1 MMEGQDSAKMATGA
15 GGASPTTPMDFL
27 ENTINE
33 LREVTETIYSVLIR
47 THNVAYGEYQD
58 GPQTADDVQPDEPG
72 RVHEFRRQVRSIT
85 EGARLTL
92 RVAESLESHG

>member
-1 MMEGQDSAKMATGA
+1 MMEGREAKMATG
-15 GGASPTTPMDFL
+15 GGARPASPMDFL

-33 LREVTETIYSVLIR
+33 LREVTECLYSVLVR
-47 THNVAYGEYQD
+47 THNNAYGEFQD
-58 GPQTADDVQPDEPG
+58 SPMTGEDEVPDEPG
-72 RVHEFRRQVRSIT
+72 RVNEFRRQVRSIT

>member
-1 MMEGQDSAKMATGA
+1 MMEGQDSAKMATA
-15 GGASPTTPMDFL
+15 VGGARPSTPMDFL

-33 LREVTETIYSVLIR
+33 LRDVTETIYSVLIR
-47 THNVAYGEYQD
+47 TNTAYGEYQD
-58 GPQTADDVQPDEPG
+58 GPQTADDVAPDEPG
-72 RVHEFRRQVRSIT
+72 KVHEFRRQVRSIT

>member
-1 MMEGQDSAKMATGA
+1 MEGQDTAKMATA
-15 GGASPTTPMDFL
+15 VGGAKPATPMDFL
-27 ENTINE
+27 ENTITE
-33 LREVTETIYSVLIR
+33 LRDVTECIYSVLIR

-58 GPQTADDVQPDEPG
+58 GPQTSDDEMPDEPG
-72 RVHEFRRQVRSIT
+72 KVNEFRRQVRSIT